1 MKSNM
6 LSEQHLLRFCFF
18 GKMNKM
24 FKMQSVKHGIFT
36 FLLVTLFVLIV
47 ANLQQYFG
55 RKTDMKKQTLKFD
68 VPLFS
73 GEKIRLVDQI
83 ILDGDSSIG
92 LVNKDKDTYCAKWAV
107 VTTIYKASDSVRHVA
122 RDPIWCLVIV
132 GDKNSPSKFEY
143 MADIGPVG
151 GKTVLYLS
159 PDDQERIFPLLS
171 RVIPWNNMSR
181 KNIGYMYAIKHGAEM
196 IWDFDDDNMNM
207 LPENIMDTMSK
218 YRAPCEPFT
227 FHIFNPYHYFSVN
240 ESYTWPRGQPL
251 EHIRNPATVPK
262 LCLFTFERSIGV
274 IQSLA
279 NIEPDVDAIYRFTR
293 NTPFNFGATPSSHT
307 PVIVPPNAFSPFNAQ
322 ATLWMKEAFLF
333 LPLPMSVTY
342 RVADIWRSYV
352 AQYFFQQQALSLVFV
367 PPYIDQHRNVHDYL
381 KDFNDEL
388 DIYQKS
394 DKLLTWL
401 SYNVQTESML
411 ELYKEMYER
420 DYLEEKDLHF
430 IAAWIKTFD
439 AV

>member
-1 MKSNM
+1 MYNNM
-6 LSEQHLLRFCFF
+6 LNFCFF
-18 GKMNKM
+18 GEMNPL
-24 FKMQSVKHGIFT
+24 FKMISSRHCIFN
-36 FLLVTLFVLIV
+36 VLFVALSV
-47 ANLQQYFG
+47 YFVVNVLLYFG
-55 RKTDMKKQTLKFD
+55 RKAGRENETLKFD
-68 VPLFS
+68 IPSFS
-73 GEKIRLVDQI
+73 GEKIRLVDSV
-83 ILDGDSSIG
+83 ILTGDSNLG

-132 GDKNSPSKFEY
+132 GDKNSPSKAEY

-181 KNIGYMYAIKHGAEM
+181 KNIGYMYAIKHGAEK
-196 IWDFDDDNMNM
+196 IWDFDDDNLNV

-262 LCLFTFERSIGV
+262 VCLFTFERRIGI

-279 NIEPDVDAIYRFTR
+279 NIEPDVDAVYRFTR
-293 NTPFNFGATPSSHT
+293 NTPFYFGATPSSHT

-342 RVADIWRSYV
+342 RVADIWRGYV

-401 SYNVQTESML
+401 GYNIQTESML

-420 DYLEEKDLHF
+420 GYLEEKDLHF